1 MHKKHKKKFLNILLI
16 PDDDSASKNFKIRY
30 SVIKLLTF
38 FGILLGLIIL
48 FGIFS
53 YSRILQ
59 SALKTKALTKENDQL
74 KSQVSKVS
82 QLNKELDVLK
92 NYNKRIRN
100 SLQGYVNFAKLDE
113 SSELAIRDEQNFG
126 KTVSIFTSYPL
137 KTPVSGFISQEY
149 KGPIHRGIDIVA
161 AEGTPIYATA
171 DGIILF
177 SDWTVED
184 GYSIIIQHDNRFHSY
199 YKHNQKNLV
208 FSHQLVKQGD
218 VIALLG
224 DSGEK
229 SSGPHLHFEIWREGK
244 SVNPVEYLS
253 DLN

>member
-16 PDDDSASKNFKIRY
+16 PDDDSASKSFLIRY
-30 SVIKLLTF
+30 SIIRLLTVL
-38 FGILLGLIIL
+38 GILLVLVIL

-74 KSQVSKVS
+74 RSQVSKVS

-92 NYNKRIRN
+92 NYNKRIRS
-100 SLQGYVNFAKLDE
+100 SLQGYVNFAKIDE
-113 SSELAIRDEQNFG
+113 NSEVAIQDEQNFG
-126 KTVSIFTSYPL
+126 KAVSIFTSYPL
-137 KTPVSGFISQEY
+137 KIPVSGFISQEY
-149 KGPIHRGIDIVA
+149 KGSIHQGIDIVA

-171 DGIILF
+171 DGVVLF
-177 SDWTVED
+177 SGWTIED
-184 GYSIIIQHDNRFHSY
+184 GYSIIIQHDNHFHSY

-224 DSGEK
+224 NSGEK
-229 SSGPHLHFEIWREGK
+229 SSGPHLHFEIWRDGK
-244 SVNPVEYLS
+244 SVNPLEYLS
-253 DLN
+253 DFN